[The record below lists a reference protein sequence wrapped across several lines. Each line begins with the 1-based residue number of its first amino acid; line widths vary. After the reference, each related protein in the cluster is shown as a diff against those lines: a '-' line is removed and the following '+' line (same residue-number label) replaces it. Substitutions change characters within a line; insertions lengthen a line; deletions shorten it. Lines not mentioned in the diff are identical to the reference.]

1 MTDLAK
7 MEDCLGGLIKPW
19 LPACCRLRLY
29 GGTPAIFKGDFPV
42 GCERGIALK
51 LDSVTDA
58 PDGGESCICT
68 LELRSANRSELY
80 RICESLRRG
89 CRNFAAQMR
98 PTMLKK
104 LTLKTPSFRI
114 ERVRGQGIWAFGA
127 SLALEAVFQSED
139 TAI

>member
-1 MTDLAK
+1 MTDLAT
-7 MEDCLGGLIKPW
+7 MEDCLGGLIKQW
-19 LPACCRLRLY
+19 LPVSSSLQLY

-51 LDSVTDA
+51 LDSGTDH
-58 PDGGESCICT
+58 PDGGDNCVCT

-89 CRNFAAQMR
+89 CRNFAAQLR
-98 PTMLKK
+98 PTRLKK
-104 LTLKTPSFRI
+104 IVLKTPSFRI
-114 ERVRGQGIWAFGA
+114 ERLRRQGIWSFGA
-127 SLALEAVFQSED
+127 SLTLEAVFQSEN